1 MNQPLQKPTDNP
13 NSEVETKKYA
23 QSPAWFSKWTIS
35 ILFILMTLFLGVVGI
50 AANASSRAAAAATV
64 ATGKVQPVIEQVND
78 LEHNFE
84 THQLL
89 QEQRDQLMIEK
100 ITHLTEVVE
109 KQGDEFK
116 EIWRQILSEKTI
128 D

>member
-1 MNQPLQKPTDNP
+1 MNQPMQKSTDINK
-13 NSEVETKKYA
+13 SEAVTKKYE
-23 QSPAWFSKWTIS
+23 QVPLIFSKWTIS

-50 AANASSRAAAAATV
+50 AAASSARSASAATS
-64 ATGKVQPVIEQVND
+64 ATQQVKPVIEQVNE
-78 LEHNFE
+78 LEHSFE
-84 THQLL
+84 MHQLL
-89 QEQRDQLMIEK
+89 QEERDKLMIEK

-116 EIWRQILSEKTI
+116 EIWRQILSEKK